1 MLRVVIFTQEAEEM
15 SENSFIMLRQGE
27 SAESLLEGRLI

>member
-1 MLRVVIFTQEAEEM
+1 MLHVVIFTQEAEEM
-15 SENSFIMLRQGE
+15 SENSFIILRQDE

>member
-1 MLRVVIFTQEAEEM
+1 MHHVVIFTQEAGGM

-27 SAESLLEGRLI
+27 SAESLLEARLI